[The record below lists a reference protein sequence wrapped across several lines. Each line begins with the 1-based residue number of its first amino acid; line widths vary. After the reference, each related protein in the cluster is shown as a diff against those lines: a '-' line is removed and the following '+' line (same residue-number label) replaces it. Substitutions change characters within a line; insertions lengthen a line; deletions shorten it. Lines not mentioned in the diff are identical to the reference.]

1 MMRKCYMKFHFL
13 FFMKKETIRQI
24 QRKIVQLLHKNNNK
38 PLYVTSVDNCSE
50 VARLAG
56 CWIFEKLPL
65 AKIYILKGKNILK
78 TKRCHD
84 ILAVD
89 YSENITLIDPTVWQ
103 FFKNKK
109 SIFIKTIDNLTN
121 SLFEANKIYTDT
133 YPFELIENYAKEKG
147 IPCIETLDDFLARNE
162 VKLFFDWD
170 GHLTPAGNEVMAQG
184 IISDEVFQNV
194 FAQWLPTSEVHTSNK
209 RSDR

>member
-1 MMRKCYMKFHFL
+1 ME
-13 FFMKKETIRQI
+13 KETIRQI

-109 SIFIKTIDNLTN
+109 SIFIKTTNSLAN
-121 SLFEANKIYTDT
+121 SLFEANKLYGGKWEISEILSKDDCKKSE
-133 YPFELIENYAKEKG
+133 FKRIIALNIKELK
-147 IPCIETLDDFLARNE
+147 
-162 VKLFFDWD
+162 
-170 GHLTPAGNEVMAQG
+170 
-184 IISDEVFQNV
+184 
-194 FAQWLPTSEVHTSNK
+194 
-209 RSDR
+209 